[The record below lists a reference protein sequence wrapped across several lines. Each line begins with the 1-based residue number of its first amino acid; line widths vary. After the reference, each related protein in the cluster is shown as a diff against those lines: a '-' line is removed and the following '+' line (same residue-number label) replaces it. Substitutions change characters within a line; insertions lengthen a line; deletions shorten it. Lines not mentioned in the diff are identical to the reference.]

1 MVGPEKE
8 QGWIP
13 KIFKKKTCTA
23 FIVDPTDPGGT
34 LCQCGRPRSA
44 HLSVAVEDAF
54 GAAVVTEW
62 DSDLHTT
69 EKPTDAFGDLDF
81 MGAGRKAS
89 NFLRLSDRTDPAT
102 VYNLVTRTWGF
113 RAPNLVVSVLGGSGG
128 PILQTWLQDLLRSGL
143 VRAAQST
150 GAWIVTGG
158 LHTGIG
164 RHVGVAVRD
173 HQTAST
179 GGTKVVAMGV
189 APWGVVRNREALTNP
204 KGSFPASY
212 RWRGDPQD
220 GVQFPLDY
228 NYSAFLLVDD
238 GTHGRLGGESRF
250 RLRFESYVARQKT
263 GVAGTGIDIPVLLLL
278 IDGNEKMLKRIENA
292 TQAQLPCLLVAGS
305 GGAADCLAEILED
318 TLAPGSGGGRR
329 GDARDRIRRFF
340 PKGDPEVLQA
350 QVERIMTRKEL
361 LTVYSSE
368 DGPEEFET
376 IVLRALVKACGSSE
390 ASAYLDELRL
400 AVAWNRV
407 DIAQSELFRGDIQW
421 RSVHLEASLMDALLN
436 DRPEFVRLLIS
447 RGLSLGHF
455 LTPTRLAQLYS
466 AAPPSSLIR
475 SLLDQA
481 AHASGAKTPA
491 LKPSAEPRLPDV
503 GRVLRMLLGEM
514 CAPRYRAWA
523 TGDPHRDH
531 GCRDSDHGC
540 PESSQLLCRRAPSE
554 LMLDAVLGQTPWSD
568 LFLWALLLNRAQMAL
583 YFWEIGSN
591 AVASALG
598 ACLLLRVLARLES
611 EAEEAARRK
620 ELAAKF
626 EGLGVDLFGEC
637 HRSSEDRAA
646 HLLLRRCPFWGDAT
660 CLQLAMQADARAF
673 FAQDGVQSLL
683 TQKWWGEMDSST
695 PIWAL
700 VLAFFCPP
708 LIYTNLI
715 TFRRSAEESTQKD
728 LGFEVDGSLNGE
740 GPVRPA
746 DPPEKMPLGVLSQ
759 PSRRGCS
766 PRLRRWSQ
774 FWGAP
779 VTAFLGNVVSY
790 LLFLMLFAR
799 VLLID
804 FQPSAPGA
812 LELLLYFW
820 VFTLLCEEF
829 RQSLGGGWGSL
840 ATGGPGPG
848 HCQAPLRRRLHLYLM
863 DTWNQCDLVAL
874 TCFLLGVG
882 CRLTPGL
889 YDLGRTVLCLDFMV
903 FTLRLLHIFTV
914 NKQLGPKIVI
924 VNKMMKD
931 VFFFLFFLGVW
942 LVAYGVAT
950 EGLLRPRDQDLP
962 QILRRVFYRPYLQI
976 FGQIPQEEMDVAL
989 MDHVNCSS
997 EVGFWARPVGAQAGS
1012 CVSLYANWLV
1022 VLLLVIFLL
1031 VANILLVNLLIAMF
1045 SYTFGKVQGNSDLY
1059 WKAQRYSLIREF
1071 HSRPALAP
1079 PFIIISHVRLLFRRL
1094 RRHRASMPASP
1105 NLRHF
1110 RVHLPKEAERKLLTW
1125 ESVQKENFLLARARD
1140 KRESDSERLKR
1151 TSQKV
1156 DMALKQL
1163 RQVREYEQRLKGL
1176 EQEVQHC
1183 SRVLGWV
1190 AEALSR
1196 SALLPPG
1203 GPSPPTP
1210 PGTKD

>member
-1 MVGPEKE
+1 
-8 QGWIP
+8 
-13 KIFKKKTCTA
+13 
-23 FIVDPTDPGGT
+23 
-34 LCQCGRPRSA
+34 S
-44 HLSVAVEDAF
+44 
-54 GAAVVTEW
+54 
-62 DSDLHTT
+62 
-69 EKPTDAFGDLDF
+69 
-81 MGAGRKAS
+81 
-89 NFLRLSDRTDPAT
+89 
-102 VYNLVTRTWGF
+102 
-113 RAPNLVVSVLGGSGG
+113 
-128 PILQTWLQDLLRSGL
+128 LL
-143 VRAAQST
+143 A
-150 GAWIVTGG
+150 
-158 LHTGIG
+158 
-164 RHVGVAVRD
+164 
-173 HQTAST
+173 
-179 GGTKVVAMGV
+179 
-189 APWGVVRNREALTNP
+189 
-204 KGSFPASY
+204 
-212 RWRGDPQD
+212 
-220 GVQFPLDY
+220 
-228 NYSAFLLVDD
+228 
-238 GTHGRLGGESRF
+238 
-250 RLRFESYVARQKT
+250 
-263 GVAGTGIDIPVLLLL
+263 
-278 IDGNEKMLKRIENA
+278 
-292 TQAQLPCLLVAGS
+292 
-305 GGAADCLAEILED
+305 
-318 TLAPGSGGGRR
+318 
-329 GDARDRIRRFF
+329 
-340 PKGDPEVLQA
+340 
-350 QVERIMTRKEL
+350 
-361 LTVYSSE
+361 
-368 DGPEEFET
+368 
-376 IVLRALVKACGSSE
+376 ACGSSE

-523 TGDPHRDH
+523 AGDPHRDH

-611 EAEEAARRK
+611 EAEEAAHRK

-715 TFRRSAEESTQKD
+715 TFRKSAEESTQKD
-728 LGFEVDGSLNGE
+728 LGFDVDGSLNGE
-740 GPVRPA
+740 GPVRGPA

-766 PRLRRWSQ
+766 PRLWRWSQ

-1059 WKAQRYSLIREF
+1059 WKQRYSLIREF

-1079 PFIIISHVRLLFRRL
+1079 PFIIISHVRLLFRGL
-1094 RRHRASMPASP
+1094 RRHRASLPASP
-1105 NLRHF
+1105 ILRHF

-1140 KRESDSERLKR
+1140 KRESDSERMKR

-1163 RQVREYEQRLKGL
+1163 RQVREYEQRLKGWNRR
-1176 EQEVQHC
+1176 VQHC

-1203 GPSPPTP
+1203 GPSPPAP
-1210 PGTKD
+1210 PGPKG

>member
-1 MVGPEKE
+1 TEPHQLGLIWNLNVGHPQK
-8 QGWIP
+8 QSRHSSDVP
-13 KIFKKKTCTA
+13 ALPLTF
-23 FIVDPTDPGGT
+23 P
-34 LCQCGRPRSA
+34 SA
-44 HLSVAVEDAF
+44 S
-54 GAAVVTEW
+54 
-62 DSDLHTT
+62 
-69 EKPTDAFGDLDF
+69 
-81 MGAGRKAS
+81 
-89 NFLRLSDRTDPAT
+89 
-102 VYNLVTRTWGF
+102 
-113 RAPNLVVSVLGGSGG
+113 
-128 PILQTWLQDLLRSGL
+128 LL
-143 VRAAQST
+143 A
-150 GAWIVTGG
+150 
-158 LHTGIG
+158 
-164 RHVGVAVRD
+164 
-173 HQTAST
+173 
-179 GGTKVVAMGV
+179 
-189 APWGVVRNREALTNP
+189 
-204 KGSFPASY
+204 
-212 RWRGDPQD
+212 
-220 GVQFPLDY
+220 
-228 NYSAFLLVDD
+228 
-238 GTHGRLGGESRF
+238 
-250 RLRFESYVARQKT
+250 
-263 GVAGTGIDIPVLLLL
+263 
-278 IDGNEKMLKRIENA
+278 
-292 TQAQLPCLLVAGS
+292 
-305 GGAADCLAEILED
+305 
-318 TLAPGSGGGRR
+318 
-329 GDARDRIRRFF
+329 
-340 PKGDPEVLQA
+340 
-350 QVERIMTRKEL
+350 
-361 LTVYSSE
+361 
-368 DGPEEFET
+368 
-376 IVLRALVKACGSSE
+376 ACGSSE

-523 TGDPHRDH
+523 AGDPHRDH

-611 EAEEAARRK
+611 EAEEAAHRK

-715 TFRRSAEESTQKD
+715 TFRKSAEESTQKD
-728 LGFEVDGSLNGE
+728 LGFDVDGSLNGE

-766 PRLRRWSQ
+766 PRLWRWSQ

-1079 PFIIISHVRLLFRRL
+1079 PFIIISHVRLLFRGL
-1094 RRHRASMPASP
+1094 RRHRASLPASP
-1105 NLRHF
+1105 ILRHF

-1140 KRESDSERLKR
+1140 KRESDSERMKR

-1163 RQVREYEQRLKGL
+1163 RQVREYEQRLKGWNRRSST
-1176 EQEVQHC
+1176 VAA
-1183 SRVLGWV
+1183 SWAGWP
-1190 AEALSR
+1190 R
-1196 SALLPPG
+1196 P
-1203 GPSPPTP
+1203 
-1210 PGTKD
+1210 

>member
-8 QGWIP
+8 QSWIP
-13 KIFKKKTCTA
+13 KIFKKKTCTT

-34 LCQCGRPRSA
+34 LCQCGRPRSE
-44 HLSVAVEDAF
+44 HPSVAVEDAF
-54 GAAVVTEW
+54 GAAVVTVW

-69 EKPTDAFGDLDF
+69 EKPTDAYGDVDF
-81 MGAGRKAS
+81 VGVGRKAS

-113 RAPNLVVSVLGGSGG
+113 RAPNLVVSVLGGSGD
-128 PILQTWLQDLLRSGL
+128 PVLQTWLQDLLRRGL

-158 LHTGIG
+158 LHRSIG
-164 RHVGVAVRD
+164 RHVGAAVRD

-179 GGTKVVAMGV
+179 GGTK
-189 APWGVVRNREALTNP
+189 
-204 KGSFPASY
+204 GSFPARY
-212 RWRGDPQD
+212 PWRGDPED

-228 NYSAFLLVDD
+228 NYSAFFLVDD
-238 GTHGRLGGESRF
+238 GTHGCLGGENRF
-250 RLRFESYVARQKT
+250 RLSFESHIAQQKT
-263 GVAGTGIDIPVLLLL
+263 GVGGTGIDIPVLLLL
-278 IDGNEKMLKRIENA
+278 IGGDEKMLKRIENA
-292 TQAQLPCLLVAGS
+292 TKAQLPCLLVAGS

-318 TLAPGSGGGRR
+318 TQAPAEGGSRR
-329 GDARDRIRRFF
+329 GKAQDQIRRFF
-340 PKGDPEVLQA
+340 PKGDPEALQA

-361 LTVYSSE
+361 LTVYSSD

-376 IVLRALVKACGSSE
+376 IVLKALVKACGSSE

-421 RSVHLEASLMDALLN
+421 RSFHLEASLMDALLN
-436 DRPEFVRLLIS
+436 DRPDFVRLLIS
-447 RGLSLGHF
+447 HGLSLGHF

-466 AAPPSSLIR
+466 AAPPNSLIR

-481 AHASGAKTPA
+481 SHGAGNKTPVH
-491 LKPSAEPRLPDV
+491 KPSAEPQVPDV
-503 GRVLRMLLGEM
+503 GKVLRMLLGET
-514 CAPRYRAWA
+514 CAPRYYAVSA
-523 TGDPHRDH
+523 EDPHQGS
-531 GCRDSDHGC
+531 GCK
-540 PESSQLLCRRAPSE
+540 ESTNLLSERATSE
-554 LMLDAVLGQTPWSD
+554 LALDAVLGQAPWSD
-568 LFLWALLLNRAQMAL
+568 LLLWALLLNRAQTAM

-598 ACLLLRVLARLES
+598 ACLLLRVLARMES

-620 ELAAKF
+620 DLAAKF

-637 HRSSEDRAA
+637 YRSSEHRAA
-646 HLLLRRCPFWGDAT
+646 RLLIRRCPLWGDAT

-683 TQKWWGEMDSST
+683 TQKWWGEMDSTT

-715 TFRRSAEESTQKD
+715 AFRRSDDESIQKD
-728 LGFEVDGSLNGE
+728 LVLGVERDINGE
-740 GPVRPA
+740 GPA
-746 DPPEKMPLGVLSQ
+746 GLAEPPEKT
-759 PSRRGCS
+759 PSRVSRQPGHGARRGGCP
-766 PRLRRWSQ
+766 PRLRRWPQ

-779 VTAFLGNVVSY
+779 VTVFMGNVVSY
-790 LLFLMLFAR
+790 LLFLLLFAR

-804 FQPSAPGA
+804 SQPAPPCA

-820 VFTLLCEEF
+820 AFTLLCEEF
-829 RQSLGGGWGSL
+829 RQGLGSGWGGL
-840 ATGGPGPG
+840 VTGGSGPGPG
-848 HCQAPLRRRLHLYLM
+848 RAPLRRRLHLYLT

-924 VNKMMKD
+924 VSKMVKD

-950 EGLLRPRDQDLP
+950 EGLLRPQDRDLP
-962 QILRRVFYRPYLQI
+962 NILRRVFYRPYLQI
-976 FGQIPQEEMDVAL
+976 FGQIPQEDMDVAL
-989 MDHVNCSS
+989 MEHINCSS
-997 EVGFWARPVGAQAGS
+997 EQGIWARPPGVQAGS

-1022 VLLLVIFLL
+1022 VLLLIVFLL
-1031 VANILLVNLLIAMF
+1031 VANILLLNLLIAMF

-1079 PFIIISHVRLLFRRL
+1079 PLIVISHVRLLVRRL
-1094 RRHRASMPASP
+1094 RRRRASTSSFPAFE
-1105 NLRHF
+1105 HF
-1110 RVHLPKEAERKLLTW
+1110 RIHLSKKAERRLLTW

-1163 RQVREYEQRLKGL
+1163 RQIREYEQQRLKGL

-1183 SRVLGWV
+1183 SRVLEWV
-1190 AEALSR
+1190 AQTLSR

-1203 GPSPPTP
+1203 EPPP
-1210 PGTKD
+1210 PVPPEPRD